1 MDHATVTEVVGTPTT
16 AAAPAAP
23 VTTAVGSSTGE
34 SFAAKKPEAAQA
46 VEQAVEKKQTR
57 QTKLSLSQQ
66 DLNERI
72 KRART
77 AAFKEAFGTEDVD
90 SVRQRLA
97 RAEQLEQDAEK
108 ARLAR
113 MNEIERAKHEAD
125 RARREALKYRAEVES
140 MREREVVRDQQSM
153 VERIASRHVNPM
165 YMEEASIAF
174 AREVAKTNPREV
186 AKWTDKDISRWFAQ
200 YVAKKPAFAAS
211 PAARRV
217 EKTVASAPT
226 PPSRPQR
233 PGAVAPTGVPQ
244 KSFKPGQPNSMSR
257 EEARAE
263 ARRLGYSW

>member
-1 MDHATVTEVVGTPTT
+1 MDHAIVTEVVGTPTT
-16 AAAPAAP
+16 ASAPAAP
-23 VTTAVGSSTGE
+23 ITTAVGSTTGE
-34 SFAAKKPEAAQA
+34 SFAVKKAEAAQA
-46 VEQAVEKKQTR
+46 IEQSVEKRTR

-72 KRART
+72 KRARSS
-77 AAFKEAFGTEDVD
+77 AFKEAFGTEDIE

-97 RAEQLEQDAEK
+97 RADQLEQSAEK
-108 ARLAR
+108 ARVAR
-113 MNEIERAKHEAD
+113 MDEIERAKHDAN
-125 RARREALKYRAEVES
+125 RSRREAMKYRAEVET

-165 YMEEASIAF
+165 YMEEASIAL
-174 AREVAKTNPREV
+174 AREVSKMNPREV
-186 AKWTDKDISRWFAQ
+186 ERWTDKDISRWFAQ
-200 YVAKKPAFAAS
+200 YVSRKPAFAAS
-211 PAARRV
+211 PSARRV
-217 EKTVASAPT
+217 ERTVASAPT

-233 PGAVAPTGVPQ
+233 PGAVAPTGVPS